1 MESCQLRR
9 RLTSE
14 YKFLSQPFVLPKN
27 SDFQRQY
34 FGIYRYRLRTGRK
47 LLASVIRHKYGSD
60 VKVKTLSDL
69 VEFERC
75 VIVGTAYKLQEM
87 KPSVIR
93 ELRDEVELH
102 QKIRT
107 KPQPMQSLPKYA
119 DSKDEIVLEDEELRV
134 KLVGSIETYDLCTA
148 PQFEDVDTA
157 ALRFPYSP
165 TLEAESFEDYT

>member
-1 MESCQLRR
+1 MVFYVTMVL
-9 RLTSE
+9 LL
-14 YKFLSQPFVLPKN
+14 LS
-27 SDFQRQY
+27 
-34 FGIYRYRLRTGRK
+34 
-47 LLASVIRHKYGSD
+47 GSD

-93 ELRDEVELH
+93 ELRDE
-102 QKIRT
+102 IRT

-134 KLVGSIETYDLCTA
+134 KLVGSIETYDLCTGKL
-148 PQFEDVDTA
+148 V
-157 ALRFPYSP
+157 
-165 TLEAESFEDYT
+165 